1 LRFFCILVAIFHSPF
16 SFRLVMSDADTSGSC
31 SRDSGAVATELE
43 VTTIQDDS
51 GGDVKVRSFR
61 LVRNG
66 VTADL
71 CALGACIHRLLL
83 PGGANNDD
91 CDDVVLG
98 FENISEL
105 HDTSN
110 PMYFG
115 VTAGRVAN
123 RIRAGILQTSR
134 HGPVY
139 QLATNNGPNHLHGG
153 TRGLSTR
160 IWDADIIRSSDKKGD
175 SVKFSYLSAD
185 GEEGYPGTVTVTAT
199 YSLLATPSAHVTK
212 LCLSLTA
219 ELLDDKP
226 SPINLTQHT
235 YFNLAGHN
243 ANNGILDH
251 TLRLYCDSYTPT
263 DESSIPTRHVQILD
277 NDPIMDWRCPRSL
290 QSALTRFGTDRVGLS
305 HEQVQADLAQRGSPL
320 TSKDIGPYGFDHNYV
335 VRRSTCEDGLSLVA
349 ILEHDNR
356 RLSIRSTQPGVQ
368 LYTANYLDGTLPK
381 TGKDSQAHSCGYNR
395 WQGVCLETQHF
406 PDSILVDD
414 KSHPDFAVGQCLILS
429 PERRFYEQSV
439 EYTFENRPAVT
450 ASSVSTAGFHGT
462 DSDGN
467 HFYSLDD
474 MWEHQGVTQE
484 SSLSWYERAALY
496 YKENC
501 PSTIDGV
508 LGGFASISESDLEG
522 SRQFFR
528 ELEDI
533 RPSLQSWTTKAS
545 NGQQR
550 KRACE
555 CGAGLGRVTKG
566 LLFAIRGIDE
576 CDLVDSSAA
585 LLAAAPEYLGNPTAS
600 RCRYF
605 CTGLQDWMPA
615 AKTYS
620 IVWIQWVLS
629 YLTDEDIVK
638 VLRRCGESLTV
649 DGVIILKENT
659 CAESDFEVDSDD
671 ASVTRSLRY
680 WKVLF
685 HLSGLRVIHEKYES
699 LLKDLYPFPMLALE
713 PAAISR

>member
-1 LRFFCILVAIFHSPF
+1 MLKTRAN
-16 SFRLVMSDADTSGSC
+16 
-31 SRDSGAVATELE
+31 GAVATELE
-43 VTTIQDDS
+43 ETTVQDDS
-51 GGDVKVRSFR
+51 GGEVKARSFR

-66 VTADL
+66 VNADL
-71 CALGACIHRLLL
+71 CSLGACIHRLML
-83 PGGANNDD
+83 PGGAGDD
-91 CDDVVLG
+91 SCDDVVLG
-98 FENISEL
+98 FENISEMY
-105 HDTSN
+105 DTRN

-153 TRGLSTR
+153 IRGLSTR
-160 IWDADIIRSSDKKGD
+160 IWDAEILRSDDRKKGD
-175 SVKFSYLSAD
+175 SVKFSYLSVD
-185 GEEGYPGTVTVTAT
+185 GEEGYPGTIKVVAT

-219 ELLDDKP
+219 ELLDDNKP

-243 ANNGILDH
+243 SKSGVLDH

-263 DESSIPTRHVQILD
+263 DENSIPTRHVQMLD
-277 NDPIMDWRCPRSL
+277 TDPIMDWRCPRSL
-290 QSALTRFGTDRVGLS
+290 RSALTGFGTDRVGLS
-305 HEQVQADLAQRGSPL
+305 HEQVQADLAQRDSPL
-320 TSKDIGPYGFDHNYV
+320 TSKDKGPYGFDHNYII
-335 VRRSTCEDGLSLVA
+335 RRSTSEDGLSLVA
-349 ILEHDNR
+349 VLEHENR
-356 RLSIRSTQPGVQ
+356 RLSIRTTQPGVQ

-381 TGKDSQAHSCGYNR
+381 TGKDSHAHSCGYNR

-406 PDSILVDD
+406 PDSIRVDD
-414 KSHPDFAVGQCLILS
+414 TSHPEFAVGQCPILS
-429 PERRFYEQSV
+429 PERRLYEQSI
-439 EYTFENRPAVT
+439 EYTFENRPAIT
-450 ASSVSTAGFHGT
+450 AGSVSTTGFHGT

-474 MWEHQGVTQE
+474 MWEHQGVAQG
-484 SSLSWYERAALY
+484 SSLSWYERATLY

-501 PSTIDGV
+501 PSTVDGV
-508 LGGFASISESDLEG
+508 LGGFASISEPDLEG
-522 SRQFFR
+522 SRQFVR

-545 NGQQR
+545 NSQR
-550 KRACE
+550 RTRACE

-566 LLFAIRGIDE
+566 LLLEIRGIDE

-585 LLAAAPEYLGNPTAS
+585 LLAAAPEYLGNPAAS

-605 CTGLQDWMPA
+605 CTGLQDWMPVA
-615 AKTYS
+615 NTYS

-659 CAESDFEVDSDD
+659 CAESDFELDSED

-680 WKVLF
+680 WKLLVQRA
-685 HLSGLRVIHEKYES
+685 GLRVIHEKKYES
-699 LLKDLYPFPMLALE
+699 LLKDLYPVPMLALE
-713 PAAISR
+713 PGAMSD